1 MANAAALQR
10 SAVSFRRQGSSGLVW
25 DDRFLSGELA
35 QPRKS
40 DAAGHDGIEIKEP
53 RSRAQPE
60 EEGAGASAAK
70 KERRNKNK
78 CTDNLCPA
86 TKPFPVT
93 KRRTSR
99 PPRPSATTCGL
110 CGILCGHPP
119 TPSTTKVRK
128 R

>member
-40 DAAGHDGIEIKEP
+40 DAVGLDGIEIKEP
-53 RSRAQPE
+53 RSRAQQPQPE
-60 EEGAGASAAK
+60 EEGASAAK
-70 KERRNKNK
+70 KERRNK

-119 TPSTTKVRK
+119 PSSSTKVRK